1 MRRPEPFLAQS
12 QRSSISRTLCPEW
25 CVTGHRADLGEED
38 WLHSSE
44 PVPFVDGIPAR
55 LVMSID
61 PGTGEIDGPYVLI
74 GTSEYSLTEATALAK
89 TLMSLASV
97 DHVDKALASSM

>member
-1 MRRPEPFLAQS
+1 MSRPEVPLAQRPAWS
-12 QRSSISRTLCPEW
+12 ASRSLCPPW

-44 PVPFVDGIPAR
+44 PVSFVGDLPAR

-61 PGTGEIDGPYVLI
+61 PGTGEVDGPYVFI
-74 GTSEYSLTEATALAK
+74 GAREYSLAEATALAQ
-89 TLMSLASV
+89 SLLSLVSAN
-97 DHVDKALASSM
+97 DALADSA